1 MMLKHLFAG
10 VLFAWLL
17 STALPASA
25 QVEPKWFVLRTHESG
40 NCWTATL
47 VRLDGQY
54 TSTFERKAGGPYDT
68 EEQALTRLKALSDE
82 GTCNR
87 D

>member
-10 VLFAWLL
+10 VLFASFL

-25 QVEPKWFVLRTHESG
+25 QVEPKWFVLRNHESG

-68 EEQALTRLKALSDE
+68 EEQALARLMSLSDE